1 MLLQIFVSST
11 LWWRDMQKVPRSMV
25 QWPGTREWLPCTR
38 YLVQCTRYLVQC
50 TKYLEQSTKY
60 LVHSVPGNIWQV
72 FGTECTS
79 YTPQASLLPPS
90 LPPPPPDKVLGGTAC
105 PVWFSKRFCASHTW
119 SNLCQSRKTLK
130 STHSFKN
137 QIYALTSDWSS
148 VLLKRMF
155 FFVVWKLTV
164 SVNPISI
171 HSTTMV
177 HSLKHCIVKLIF
189 FCQTKI
195 TQGKVKR
202 IELIS

>member
-1 MLLQIFVSST
+1 MLVQIFVSST

-90 LPPPPPDKVLGGTAC
+90 LPPPPPDKVLWGTAC
-105 PVWFSKRFCASHTW
+105 PVWFSKGFVLLTLMSITKDFKINSLIQKSNICSHFRLKFSAAEKNVFFCCVKAHCV
-119 SNLCQSRKTLK
+119 CQSY
-130 STHSFKN
+130 FN
-137 QIYALTSDWSS
+137 PFNYNGPFIETS
-148 VLLKRMF
+148 
-155 FFVVWKLTV
+155 
-164 SVNPISI
+164 
-171 HSTTMV
+171 
-177 HSLKHCIVKLIF
+177 
-189 FCQTKI
+189 
-195 TQGKVKR
+195 
-202 IELIS
+202 